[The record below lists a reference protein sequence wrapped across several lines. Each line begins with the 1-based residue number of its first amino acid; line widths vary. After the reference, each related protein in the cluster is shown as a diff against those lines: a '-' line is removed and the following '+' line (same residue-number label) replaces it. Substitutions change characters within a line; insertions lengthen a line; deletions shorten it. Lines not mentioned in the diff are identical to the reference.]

1 MINEM
6 SSVLHEMEL
15 HERQALLRD
24 RARRDLA
31 GITTGRD
38 RRRLFRRVVRHSS

>member
-6 SSVLHEMEL
+6 SSVLHELEV

-24 RARRDLA
+24 RARRDVA
-31 GITTGRD
+31 GVTTDRE

>member
-6 SSVLHEMEL
+6 SSVLHELEI

-31 GITTGRD
+31 GLTVDRD